1 MLIAEQLQ
9 AQVHFTATDQEL
21 AQTILQDPHAVI
33 GQSMQTLAKRAHCS
47 HSAVIRLCQKLGFKG
62 YRDFS
67 LALTQELSVQKITPD
82 DVNFP
87 FAPNDTLRNAAEKL
101 TTLSL
106 DAITDTK
113 ARLNLPQVVRAV
125 QALVKAKRI
134 FLYGRG
140 DSSLLVQGFANKLN
154 KIDYYPIF
162 ADQFGETSW
171 NSTNITATDC
181 ALFVS
186 YRGQGRAYQQV
197 LRHLKDI
204 GVTTILITG
213 RPQSPLAQLASVV
226 LEVPGSEFDFMK
238 IGTIASQVA
247 CEYLLTI
254 LFAGIYAQHYDENLT
269 ALKAKQATLTTGPL
283 AESGQS

>member
-9 AQVHFTATDQEL
+9 AQVHFTPTDSAL
-21 AQTILQDPHAVI
+21 AQVILHDPHAIV
-33 GQSMQTLAKRAHCS
+33 GQSMQTLAQTAHCS

-67 LALTQELSVQKITPD
+67 LALTQELSVQKVAPD

-87 FAPNDTLRNAAEKL
+87 FAANDTLRNATEKL

-106 DAITDTK
+106 DAITATK
-113 ARLNLPQVVRAV
+113 ARLDFPQVVQAV
-125 QALVKAKRI
+125 QILVHAKRI

-154 KIDYYPIF
+154 KIDRYPIF

-171 NSTNITATDC
+171 NSTNITSSDC

-186 YRGQGRAYQQV
+186 YRGQNQSYQQV
-197 LRHLKDI
+197 MHYLKAHQ
-204 GVTTILITG
+204 VPTILITG
-213 RPQSPLAQLASVV
+213 RPRSPLAQSADVC
-226 LEVPGSEFDFMK
+226 LEVLGDEFDFMK

-247 CEYLLTI
+247 SEYLLTI
-254 LFAGIYAQHYDENLT
+254 LFAGIYAQHYQENL
-269 ALKAKQATLTTGPL
+269 ANLQAKQTLLTTGPL
-283 AESGQS
+283 AESTQ

>member
-1 MLIAEQLQ
+1 MLISEQLQ
-9 AQVHFTATDQEL
+9 AQAHFTPTDL
-21 AQTILQDPHAVI
+21 ALAHVILQDPHAVL
-33 GQSMQTLAKRAHCS
+33 GQSMQTLAQRTHCS

-67 LALTQELSVQKITPD
+67 LALTEELSAQKVTPD

-87 FAPNDTLRNAAEKL
+87 FAPNDTLRDAAEKL

-106 DAITDTK
+106 DAITNTK
-113 ARLNLPQVVRAV
+113 ARLNIPQVVQAV
-125 QALVKAKRI
+125 QILVKAKRI

-154 KIDYYPIF
+154 KIDRYPIF
-162 ADQFGETSW
+162 ADQLGETSW
-171 NSTNITATDC
+171 NSTNITPEDC

-186 YRGQGRAYQQV
+186 YRGQNQSYQQV
-197 LRHLKDI
+197 MRYLK
-204 GVTTILITG
+204 GHQAPTILITG
-213 RPQSPLAQLASVV
+213 RPQSALAQLATVC
-226 LEVPGSEFDFMK
+226 LEVFGDEFDFMK

-254 LFAGIYAQHYDENLT
+254 LFAGVYSQHYTQNIAILQ
-269 ALKAKQATLTTGPL
+269 AKQATLTTGPL

>member
-1 MLIAEQLQ
+1 MLISEQLQ
-9 AQVHFTATDQEL
+9 AQVHFTPTDQDL
-21 AQTILQDPHAVI
+21 AQVILQDPHAVL
-33 GQSMQTLAKRAHCS
+33 GQSMQTLAQRAHCS

-67 LALTQELSVQKITPD
+67 VALTQELSVQKVTPD

-106 DAITDTK
+106 NAITDTK
-113 ARLNLPQVVRAV
+113 ARLNMPLVVQAV
-125 QALVKAKRI
+125 QLLVKAKRI

-154 KIDYYPIF
+154 KIDCYPIF

-171 NSTNITATDC
+171 NSTNITAADC
-181 ALFVS
+181 ALLVS
-186 YRGQGRAYQQV
+186 YRGQNQSYQQV
-197 LRHLKDI
+197 MHYLKAHQ
-204 GVTTILITG
+204 VPTIVITG
-213 RPQSPLAQLASVV
+213 RPQSPVAQLATVC
-226 LEVPGSEFDFMK
+226 LEVLGDEFDFMK

-247 CEYLLTI
+247 TEYLLTI
-254 LFAGIYAQHYDENLT
+254 LFAGVYAHDYESNLDT
-269 ALKAKQATLTTGPL
+269 LKAKQATLTKGPL
-283 AESGQS
+283 AESEH